1 MMKRSHNN
9 GSSKIPCY
17 NPVKTGLEVRV
28 MPFAE
33 KLSKLR
39 KDKGLTQEDLAKKV
53 GVGIAQMRRYEK
65 GASSPTLEVIKA
77 MSKTLGVSADELI
90 FDENEGVAP
99 SRILDRKLLEQ
110 FELISR
116 LNPHDKDA
124 VQTIIESVI
133 IKNKLQEVMPPMS
146 DTVWTKEMKKVVS
159 EFRKGAE
166 EYSGEEIESIVDEA
180 VTAVRGAENKRSKR
194 VKVGA

>member
-1 MMKRSHNN
+1 MKRSHNN
-9 GSSKIPCY
+9 GSPKIPCY
-17 NPVKTGLEVRV
+17 TSAKSGLEVRV

-77 MSKTLGVSADELI
+77 MAKTLGVSADELI

-99 SRILDRKLLEQ
+99 TRILDRKLLEQ
-110 FELISR
+110 FEQLSR
-116 LNPHDKDA
+116 LNPHDRDA
-124 VQTIIESVI
+124 VQTIIESMI
-133 IKNKLQEVMPPMS
+133 IKSRIEEVMPPKS
-146 DTVWTKEMKKVVS
+146 DTAWTKEMKKVVS

-166 EYSGEEIESIVDEA
+166 EYSEEEIDSIVDEA
-180 VTAVRGAENKRSKR
+180 VSAVRAEDKRKR

>member
-1 MMKRSHNN
+1 
-9 GSSKIPCY
+9 
-17 NPVKTGLEVRV
+17 

-33 KLSKLR
+33 KLAKLR

-65 GASSPTLEVIKA
+65 GSSSPTLEVIKNMA
-77 MSKTLGVSADELI
+77 RTLGVSSDELI

-99 SRILDRKLLEQ
+99 ARILDRKLLEQ
-110 FELISR
+110 FEMLAQM
-116 LNPHDKDA
+116 NPHDKDA
-124 VQTIIESVI
+124 IQTIIESMI
-133 IKNKLQEVMPPMS
+133 IKSRLEEVMPPKS
-146 DTVWTKEMKKVVS
+146 DTTWTKEMRKVVS

-166 EYSGEEIESIVDEA
+166 GYSEEDIDSIVDEA
-180 VTAVRGAENKRSKR
+180 VAAVRSEKKHKR

>member
-1 MMKRSHNN
+1 
-9 GSSKIPCY
+9 
-17 NPVKTGLEVRV
+17 

-39 KDKGLTQEDLAKKV
+39 KDKGLTQEDLSKKV

-65 GASSPTLEVIKA
+65 GASSPTLEVIKNMA
-77 MSKTLGVSADELI
+77 KTLGVSSDELI

-99 SRILDRKLLEQ
+99 ARILDRKLLEQ
-110 FELISR
+110 FEMLSQM
-116 LNPHDKDA
+116 NPHDKDA
-124 VQTIIESVI
+124 VQTIIESMI
-133 IKNKLQEVMPPMS
+133 IKSRLEEVMPPKS
-146 DTVWTKEMKKVVS
+146 DTAWSKEMRKVVS

-166 EYSGEEIESIVDEA
+166 GYSEEEIDNIVDEA
-180 VTAVRGAENKRSKR
+180 VSAVRAEKKHKR